1 MCARKTRRQRRAAW
15 TACCTAARRIV
26 GRPARIWGT
35 RHCAQRALDVRARMH
50 SCPTA
55 AQSDNAVDSGA
66 VVVGGGAKEGF
77 GRMVK
82 ADRWVAGSG
91 SEPPPIASSDGPRG
105 CVREFIF
112 PCRNTFKLAPSFGW
126 AKKCSRMNSYLQS
139 IMVLRKDPLFPAL
152 KSCNRC
158 VASPTIIT

>member
-35 RHCAQRALDVRARMH
+35 RHCAQRALGVRARMR

-55 AQSDNAVDSGA
+55 AQSGNAVDSGA

-77 GRMVK
+77 GRMMK

-112 PCRNTFKLAPSFGW
+112 PCRNTFKLPPCSGL
-126 AKKCSRMNSYLQS
+126 AKKCSRMNSYLQN
-139 IMVLRKDPLFPAL
+139 IMVLRKDPPFPAL
-152 KSCNRC
+152 KMCARC
-158 VASPTIIT
+158 LASPTS